1 MAGRA
6 LGMVETR
13 GFIGATE
20 AADAM
25 VKAAEVEIE
34 KREYAEGG
42 LVTILVRGDVAAVKA
57 ATDAGAVAAARV
69 GELVSVHV
77 ISRPHDATDLLVD
90 VLPGDRRI
98 GTYPIRNAPSG
109 RTPARRRRGAEAGIP
124 GRSEGER
131 QPTPTRGRASTR
143 PPRAPEAPRE
153 PPPANG
159 ELQTRC
165 LEEIRAAGDGGIT
178 LPELGDALQ
187 IEWRR
192 LIMPVKG
199 LLDDGAIEKVESR
212 YYPAG

>member
-77 ISRPHDATDLLVD
+77 IPRPHDATDLLVD

-98 GTYPIRNAPSG
+98 GTYPIRHVAAG
-109 RTPARRRRGAEAGIP
+109 RA
-124 GRSEGER
+124 
-131 QPTPTRGRASTR
+131 RGRASAVPRETGAAGPGKAAATTR
-143 PPRAPEAPRE
+143 RE

-159 ELQTRC
+159 DMRERC
-165 LEEIRAAGDGGIT
+165 LREIRRAGAEGIT
-178 LPELGDALQ
+178 LPDLGEALGV
-187 IEWRR
+187 EWRR
-192 LIMPVKG
+192 LILPVKA
-199 LLDDGAIEKVESR
+199 LLDEGGIEKVESR
-212 YYPAG
+212 YYAAG